1 MQDKKF
7 NFTRLVLLFFQGAII
22 GTGAILPGIS
32 GGVLCVAFGL
42 YEPMVGLFA
51 HPWQSLRRNY
61 QLFLPLFLGCGLGF
75 LLLARVVEHLLT
87 AAAAITLALFAG
99 LICGTIPSLMKKSE
113 LSGPN
118 TGWGSFVISLSL
130 SYFLFHLLDSSAGG
144 SIQPNWGWY
153 FFCGAVWAFSMILPG
168 LSSSS
173 LLLFLGLYQPMAEG
187 IGHLHLRVLIPL
199 ALGFVA
205 TLLLCAR
212 AVDRLMQRHYALV
225 SRILLGFVISSALT
239 IFPTSRSKFFYA
251 CFALPQDL
259 LSPTRWMPAA
269 IEQLNLSNLF
279 GAVRLDRSKFFP
291 PLVHH
296 RRRCLI

>member
-153 FFCGAVWAFSMILPG
+153 FFCGAVWAFSLILPG
-168 LSSSS
+168 VSCSS
-173 LLLFLGLYQPMAEG
+173 LVLFLG
-187 IGHLHLRVLIPL
+187 V
-199 ALGFVA
+199 
-205 TLLLCAR
+205 
-212 AVDRLMQRHYALV
+212 
-225 SRILLGFVISSALT
+225 
-239 IFPTSRSKFFYA
+239 
-251 CFALPQDL
+251 
-259 LSPTRWMPAA
+259 
-269 IEQLNLSNLF
+269 
-279 GAVRLDRSKFFP
+279 
-291 PLVHH
+291 
-296 RRRCLI
+296 

>member
-7 NFTRLVLLFFQGAII
+7 NFSRLVLLFFQGAII

-61 QLFLPLFLGCGLGF
+61 QLFLPLFLGGGLGF

-118 TGWGSFVISLSL
+118 TGWVVLLSL
-130 SYFLFHLLDSSAGG
+130 CHCPISCSTCWIPPPGAASNPIGAGTFSAAPYG
-144 SIQPNWGWY
+144 P
-153 FFCGAVWAFSMILPG
+153 
-168 LSSSS
+168 
-173 LLLFLGLYQPMAEG
+173 
-187 IGHLHLRVLIPL
+187 
-199 ALGFVA
+199 
-205 TLLLCAR
+205 
-212 AVDRLMQRHYALV
+212 
-225 SRILLGFVISSALT
+225 SA
-239 IFPTSRSKFFYA
+239 
-251 CFALPQDL
+251 
-259 LSPTRWMPAA
+259 
-269 IEQLNLSNLF
+269 
-279 GAVRLDRSKFFP
+279 
-291 PLVHH
+291 
-296 RRRCLI
+296 

>member
-7 NFTRLVLLFFQGAII
+7 NFSRLVLLFFQGAII

-61 QLFLPLFLGCGLGF
+61 QLFLPLFLGGGLGF

-153 FFCGAVWAFSMILPG
+153 FFCGCRMGLQHDSAGAEFFLP
-168 LSSSS
+168 S
-173 LLLFLGLYQPMAEG
+173 
-187 IGHLHLRVLIPL
+187 V
-199 ALGFVA
+199 V
-205 TLLLCAR
+205 
-212 AVDRLMQRHYALV
+212 
-225 SRILLGFVISSALT
+225 
-239 IFPTSRSKFFYA
+239 
-251 CFALPQDL
+251 
-259 LSPTRWMPAA
+259 
-269 IEQLNLSNLF
+269 F
-279 GAVRLDRSKFFP
+279 GALSAYGRRNWPFAPPRSHP
-291 PLVHH
+291 PGAW
-296 RRRCLI
+296 I